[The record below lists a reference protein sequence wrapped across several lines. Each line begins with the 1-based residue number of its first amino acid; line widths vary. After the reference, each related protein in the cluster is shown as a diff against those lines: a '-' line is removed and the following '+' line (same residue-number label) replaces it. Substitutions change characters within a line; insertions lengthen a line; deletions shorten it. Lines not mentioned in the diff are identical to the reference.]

1 MRRRFPLRIVLL
13 SLGVLFGFGSAIGHA
28 VHGHGHHSHHSGYW
42 NDRCHHE
49 DRPCER
55 DCR

>member
-1 MRRRFPLRIVLL
+1 MRRRIPLRVILL

-28 VHGHGHHSHHSGYW
+28 AHGHRGWHDH
-42 NDRCHHE
+42 CHHD
-49 DRPCER
+49 DRSCER

>member
-13 SLGVLFGFGSAIGHA
+13 SLGVLFGFGSAIGHS
-28 VHGHGHHSHHSGYW
+28 VHGYSHHSHHGH
-42 NDRCHHE
+42 CHHD

>member
-13 SLGVLFGFGSAIGHA
+13 SLGVLWGFGSAFGHA
-28 VHGHGHHSHHSGYW
+28 YHGHGHHRHDH
-42 NDRCHHE
+42 CHHD

>member
-1 MRRRFPLRIVLL
+1 MRRVPLRVILL

-28 VHGHGHHSHHSGYW
+28 VHGHGHRGWHDH
-42 NDRCHHE
+42 CHHD
-49 DRPCER
+49 DRACER